1 MSRIRSWSL
10 AAAICL
16 SAMMLSPPSR
26 AAEPQ
31 DDQNAIQG
39 TWLCVATLA
48 NGKQVP
54 NYVGV
59 KGIMKGNKLTWIF
72 PLPGGKQNVQQGE
85 FELDPSQNP
94 KHYTWWLESNPNVRH
109 QRLYVLSGDIM
120 LMSSPEKGGQPR
132 PETFDAGHYIFVCKR
147 IE

>member
-1 MSRIRSWSL
+1 V
-10 AAAICL
+10 CL
-16 SAMMLSPPSR
+16 SALTFAAPSR
-26 AAEPQ
+26 AADPQ
-31 DDQNAIQG
+31 NDQNQIQG
-39 TWLCVATLA
+39 TWLCIATLQ

-72 PLPGGKQNVQQGE
+72 PLPGGKQNVQDAV

-94 KHYTWWLESNPNVRH
+94 KHYTWYLESSPNVRH
-109 QRLYVLSGDIM
+109 QRLYVLSGDTL

-132 PETFDAGHYIFVCKR
+132 PENFNAGHYFFICKR
-147 IE
+147 VE